1 MFTLKDY
8 QQDALDSLRDYFD
21 EFERTRS
28 PRRAFYEITR
38 RNFDYEL
45 PYNTVRGLE
54 AMPYLCIRIPT
65 GGGKTVVACH
75 AVRVASEHL
84 LHADRAVVLWL
95 VPSNTI
101 RDQTLKALKDRQHPY
116 RQALETSLGEVSVLD
131 IAEALNVS
139 RATLNNTTTIIVSS
153 IQTFRVGDTDLRKV
167 YEGDGALLAHFQ
179 DVPHAALAGLETLED
194 GTVRKSLANLL
205 RMRRPVVIVDEAH
218 NARSPLSFETLARFD
233 PSCIIEFTATPDKER
248 NPSNILHTV
257 SAAELND
264 AEMIKLPIRLE
275 ARPNWKELLA
285 DAIAMRAAL
294 EKIALDEERERGEYI
309 RPLMLIQAQPRRA
322 NQETLTPAIVKQCLR
337 SDFHIPENQIIIATG
352 EERGLDDIE
361 DILAR
366 TCEARFVITVQ
377 ALREGWDCPFAY
389 VLCSIAEMHAATAV
403 EQLVGR
409 ILRLPR
415 AARKAH
421 AELNMAYAF
430 ATSQGLQNA
439 LKALEYAL
447 EQNGFERQ
455 EVKDL
460 ITRAYAPAPGLPFED
475 SSLFTGI
482 AQVALP
488 ETPRA
493 GNLSTETAAKV
504 SFGLTDRTLTFNG
517 VMSESERDELKT
529 CFITPEAKTAVDLAF
544 RQSRGLPVREA
555 RTPSERGESFSV
567 PALAIRQGDFFEM
580 FEETHFLDAPWS
592 LTDADATLS
601 EAEYS
606 TTRAEGQLGEITVT
620 EQGRIESRYLEDL
633 HQQMALL
640 NVNQGWTVAELV
652 HWLDRNIPH
661 PDISATESGVFL
673 TRLVQGL
680 IEARGFS
687 IDQLALD
694 KFRLKEA
701 AKKKINSYR
710 EQALASSYQALLLPE
725 SATPLTVTP
734 EVAFTFGDPQHYV
747 YNRAY
752 DGAYQFNKHF
762 YPQVGDLKSQ
772 GEEFECAQFL
782 DALDE
787 IKYWVRNTERRRA
800 SFWLQTSSDK
810 FYPDFV
816 CQLKD
821 GRFLIV
827 EYKGEHLWTNADSTH
842 KRQLGELW
850 EARSDNTGL
859 FVMPKGKD
867 FAAISAK
874 IKVSEMS

>member
-8 QQDALDSLRDYFD
+8 QQDALNSLRDYFTTYA
-21 EFERTRS
+21 ETRS
-28 PRRAFYEITR
+28 PRTAFYEITR

-75 AVRVASEHL
+75 AVRIAAEHL

-101 RDQTLKALKDRQHPY
+101 RDQTLKALKDKQHPY
-116 RQALETSLGEVSVLD
+116 RQALETSIGEVSVLD
-131 IAEALNVS
+131 ITEALNVS
-139 RATLNNTTTIIVSS
+139 RSTLNHTTTIIVSS

-167 YEGDGALLAHFQ
+167 YEGDGALLDHFR
-179 DVPHAALAGLETLED
+179 DVPQAALAGLETFED

-218 NARSPLSFETLARFD
+218 NARSPLSGETLARFD
-233 PSCIIEFTATPDKER
+233 PSCIIEFTATPDKEN

-294 EKIALDEERERGEYI
+294 EKIAQAEERERGEYI
-309 RPLMLIQAQPRRA
+309 RPIMLIQAQPKRA
-322 NQETLTPAIVKQCLR
+322 NQETLTTKVVEQCLR
-337 SDFHIPENQIIIATG
+337 DDFHIPADQIVVATG

-361 DILAR
+361 DILAP
-366 TCEARFVITVQ
+366 TCAARFVITVQ

-409 ILRLPR
+409 ILRLPH
-415 AARKAH
+415 AARKSH
-421 AELNMAYAF
+421 PELNMAYAF

-455 EVKDL
+455 DVKDM
-460 ITRAYAPAPGLPFED
+460 ITRAPTPPPGLPFED
-475 SSLFTGI
+475 SPLFGGTV
-482 AQVALP
+482 QVALP
-488 ETPRA
+488 ETPRSA
-493 GNLSTETAAKV
+493 NLSVETAAKV
-504 SFGLTDRTLTFNG
+504 SFDSAAKTLNFNG
-517 VMSESERDELKT
+517 VMSEPERDEIKT
-529 CFITPEAKTAVDLAF
+529 CFTTPEAKAAVDLAF

-567 PALAIRQGDFFEM
+567 PALAIKQGDFFEI
-580 FEETHFLDAPWS
+580 FEETHVRDTPWS

-601 EAEYS
+601 ENEYS
-606 TTRAEGQLGEITVT
+606 TTRAEGQLAEVTVT
-620 EQGRIESRYLEDL
+620 ERGRIESRYLDEL

-640 NVNQGWTVAELV
+640 NVDQGWTVAELV

-661 PDISATESGVFL
+661 TDLSATESGVFL

-680 IEARGFS
+680 IEARGLS
-687 IDQLALD
+687 VDQLALD

-701 AKKKINSYR
+701 AKKKINAHR
-710 EQALASSYQALLLPE
+710 DQALDSSYQALLLPE
-725 SATPLTVTP
+725 AATPLSVTP

-752 DGAYQFNKHF
+752 EGAYQFKKHF

-782 DALDE
+782 DSLE
-787 IKYWVRNTERRRA
+787 EVKYWVRNTERRRA
-800 SFWLQTSSDK
+800 SFWLQTSTDK

-816 CQLKD
+816 CLLKD
-821 GRFLIV
+821 GRFLVV
-827 EYKGEHLWTNADSTH
+827 EYKGVHLWSNSDSLH
-842 KRQLGELW
+842 KRLIGELW
-850 EARSDNTGL
+850 QARSSKQGL
-859 FVMPKGKD
+859 FIMPHGKD
-867 FAAISAK
+867 LAAITDK
-874 IKVSEMS
+874 INAG

>member
-8 QQDALDSLRDYFD
+8 QQDALDSLRDYF
-21 EFERTRS
+21 TAYAQTSS
-28 PRRAFYEITR
+28 PRTAFYEITR

-75 AVRVASEHL
+75 AVRVAAEHL

-116 RQALETSLGEVSVLD
+116 RQALETTIGAVSVLD
-131 IAEALNVS
+131 ITEALNVS
-139 RATLNNTTTIIVSS
+139 RATLNNTTTIIISS

-179 DVPHAALAGLETLED
+179 DVPQAALAGLETLED

-218 NARSPLSFETLARFD
+218 NARSPLSFETLARFN
-233 PSCIIEFTATPDKER
+233 PSCIIEFTATPDREK

-294 EKIALDEERERGEYI
+294 EKIAQAEEKQSGEYI
-309 RPLMLIQAQPRRA
+309 RPIMLIQAQPKRA
-322 NQETLTPAIVKQCLR
+322 NQETLTTKVVEQTLR
-337 SDFHIPENQIIIATG
+337 DDFHIPADQIVIATG

-361 DILAR
+361 DILAP
-366 TCEARFVITVQ
+366 TCAARFVITVQ

-389 VLCSIAEMHAATAV
+389 VLCSITEMHAATAV

-415 AARKAH
+415 ASRKSH
-421 AELNMAYAF
+421 PELNMAYAF

-455 EVKDL
+455 DVKDM
-460 ITRAYAPAPGLPFED
+460 ITRAPTPALGLPFED
-475 SSLFTGI
+475 TPLFAGTV
-482 AQVALP
+482 QVALP
-488 ETPRA
+488 ETPRTA
-493 GNLSTETAAKV
+493 NLSDDTAAKV
-504 SFGLTDRTLTFNG
+504 SFDSAAKTFTFNG
-517 VMSESERDELKT
+517 VMSEPERDEIKT
-529 CFITPEAKTAVDLAF
+529 CFTTPEAKAAVDLAY

-567 PALAIRQGDFFEM
+567 PALAIKQGDFFEM
-580 FEETHFLDAPWS
+580 FEETHFLDTPWS
-592 LTDADATLS
+592 LTAADATLS
-601 EAEYS
+601 ESEYS
-606 TTRAEGQLGEITVT
+606 TARAEGQLGEVTVT
-620 EQGRIESRYLEDL
+620 DRGRIESRYLDEL

-640 NVNQGWTVAELV
+640 NVDQGWTVGELV

-661 PDISATESGVFL
+661 PDISAAESGVFL

-680 IEARGFS
+680 IDARALS

-701 AKKKINSYR
+701 AKRKINSHR
-710 EQALASSYQALLLPE
+710 EQALASSYQALLLPDA
-725 SATPLTVTP
+725 ATPLTVTP
-734 EVAFTFGDPQHYV
+734 EIVFTFGDPQHYV

-752 DGAYQFNKHF
+752 DGAFQFKKHF
-762 YPQVGDLKSQ
+762 YPQIGDLKSE

-782 DALDE
+782 DSLE
-787 IKYWVRNTERRRA
+787 EVKYWVRNTERRRA
-800 SFWLQTSSDK
+800 SFWLQTSTDK

-816 CQLKD
+816 CLLKD

-827 EYKGEHLWTNADSTH
+827 EYKGTHLWSNADSVH

-850 EARSDNTGL
+850 QARSNKQGL
-859 FVMPKGKD
+859 FIMPHSKD
-867 FAAISAK
+867 FAAIRN
-874 IKVSEMS
+874 KVDAG